1 LFHITEVVILI
12 KKVEH
17 VALIVTDI
25 EKAISYYSNMFGFS
39 LRTRRQSKI
48 RDLAFLQHDHQPGF
62 EIELILDLFPQDG
75 YSESG
80 IVNHLAFTVE
90 NIEDAIQFYNKKGII
105 FNSETY
111 DTANDGTKTIF
122 FYGPNRELL
131 QFVERGKIE

>member
-1 LFHITEVVILI
+1 MEVVFVI

-17 VALIVTDI
+17 VALIVTDM

-48 RDLAFLQHDHQPGF
+48 RDLAFLKHNQQPGF
-62 EIELILDLFPQDG
+62 EIELIRDLVPQDL
-75 YSESG
+75 YSERG
-80 IVNHLAFTVE
+80 IVNHLAFT
-90 NIEDAIQFYNKKGII
+90 IEDMEKAIQTYKDKGIS

-131 QFVERGKIE
+131 QFVERG